1 MTITTPHY
9 FLQLPQR
16 TAKPRASGVTIMID
30 NGLATR
36 AFADIVE
43 SASDHVDIVKFG
55 WGTSIVTRQLH
66 EKLRVLKLLGIE
78 FFFGGTLFE
87 KSLLQGKLAQYLE
100 FCEDRGCTIVEVSN
114 GTIDLDDARKSE
126 YVAQVARDF
135 KVISEV
141 GSKVSEVADNMSPRE
156 WVRSISDDIDAGAY
170 LVTLE
175 TRESG
180 RGGICHPNGELRH
193 DVLEEILKSGI
204 DPRMLVFEA
213 PTTDLQNKFVKRI
226 GHNVNLANISSSDV
240 IGLETVRLGL
250 RSETLL
256 EFETAF
262 DTESRMSA

>member
-1 MTITTPHY
+1 MTLTTPHY

-16 TAKPRASGVTIMID
+16 TSKPRASGLTIMID
-30 NGLATR
+30 NGLPTR

-43 SASDHVDIVKFG
+43 SGSDHVDIVKFG
-55 WGTSIVTRQLH
+55 WGTSIVTRQLN
-66 EKLRVLKLLGIE
+66 EKIRVLRLLGID

-87 KSLLQGKLAQYLE
+87 KSLVQDKLSHYLR
-100 FCEDRGCTIVEVSN
+100 FCADRGCTIVEVSN
-114 GTIDLDDARKSE
+114 GTIDLDDASKSE

-135 KVISEV
+135 RVISEV

-156 WVRSISDDIDAGAY
+156 WVRCISDDIDAGAS

-180 RGGICHPNGELRH
+180 RGGICQTNGELRQ
-193 DVLEEILKSGI
+193 DVFEAILQSGI
-204 DPRMLVFEA
+204 DPRVLVFEA
-213 PTTDLQNKFVKRI
+213 PTTDLQNKFVKRL
-226 GHNVNLANISSSDV
+226 GHNVNLANISSTDL

-256 EFETAF
+256 EFEDAVGA
-262 DTESRMSA
+262 ESRMSA

>member
-1 MTITTPHY
+1 MTITSPQH

-16 TAKPRASGVTIMID
+16 TSKPRASGITIMLD
-30 NGLATR
+30 NGLPTR
-36 AFADIVE
+36 AFADLVE

-55 WGTSIVTRQLH
+55 WGTSIVTRHLT
-66 EKLRVLKLLGIE
+66 EKIRVLKLLGIE

-87 KSLLQGKLAQYLE
+87 KSLVQGKLPQYLD
-100 FCEDRGCTIVEVSN
+100 FCRARDCRIVEVSN
-114 GTIDLDDARKSE
+114 GTIDLEDARKSD
-126 YVAQVARDF
+126 YVAEVSRDF

-141 GSKVSEVADNMSPRE
+141 GSKVTEIADNMSPSE

-180 RGGICHPNGELRH
+180 RGGICHSNGELRY
-193 DVLEEILKSGI
+193 DVFEEILKCGI

-213 PTTDLQNKFVKRI
+213 PSTDLQSRFVKRI
-226 GHNVNLANISSSDV
+226 GPNVNLANISSTDV

-256 EFETAF
+256 EFETEVEVEA
-262 DTESRMSA
+262 RMSA